1 MWQTM
6 EILRFCENSWS
17 YHSQASSFDQEKM
30 LSNMVK
36 KINETGALKKEIV
49 KNLMTT
55 WIMRFLGRI
64 LTPGWEA
71 AASSLQL
78 HNTNSGAICH
88 VAAPL
93 LSCSSSSSPRG
104 RRYYISICSVL
115 ILRIDNWVISTLG
128 YIYWVISTLGILA
141 WIGKQD
147 AQCTRWMVAG
157 EVFQRKKISLSFG
170 DGGKLPNSVIERN
183 NSNAM
188 IPHLKKILY
197 LKRP

>member
-36 KINETGALKKEIV
+36 KINETGALKKDIV
-49 KNLMTT
+49 KNLMTI
-55 WIMRFLGRI
+55 WIMRFPGRI

-93 LSCSSSSSPRG
+93 LSSPALQLPPGTQILHFNLFSSYSPHWQLS
-104 RRYYISICSVL
+104 YIYSGLYLLSYIYSGYTRLNRQTRCTMHEVDGCWRS
-115 ILRIDNWVISTLG
+115 ISTE
-128 YIYWVISTLGILA
+128 INISFI
-141 WIGKQD
+141 W
-147 AQCTRWMVAG
+147 RW
-157 EVFQRKKISLSFG
+157 RKISQFS
-170 DGGKLPNSVIERN
+170 DW
-183 NSNAM
+183 
-188 IPHLKKILY
+188 KK
-197 LKRP
+197 

>member
-36 KINETGALKKEIV
+36 KINETGALKKDIV
-49 KNLMTT
+49 KNLMTI
-55 WIMRFLGRI
+55 WIMRFPGRI

-88 VAAPL
+88 LAASL

-128 YIYWVISTLGILA
+128 YIYWVISTLGIR
-141 WIGKQD
+141 
-147 AQCTRWMVAG
+147 CTMHEVDGCWSSISTEINISFIWRW
-157 EVFQRKKISLSFG
+157 RKISQFS
-170 DGGKLPNSVIERN
+170 DW
-183 NSNAM
+183 
-188 IPHLKKILY
+188 KK
-197 LKRP
+197 